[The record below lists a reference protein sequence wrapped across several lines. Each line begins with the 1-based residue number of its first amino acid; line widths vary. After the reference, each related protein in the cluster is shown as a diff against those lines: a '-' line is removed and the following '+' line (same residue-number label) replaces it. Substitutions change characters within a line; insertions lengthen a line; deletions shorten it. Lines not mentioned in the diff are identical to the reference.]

1 MRQIASMLHGRRGL
15 QETEIAADNTF
26 TIATITTI
34 TSAGS
39 ALVVIHWLGRVKV
52 PSAKA
57 FRRIHAWVCEFMCA

>member
-1 MRQIASMLHGRRGL
+1 MLKITSMHGLRCL

-39 ALVVIHWLGRVKV
+39 ALVVIDWLGRVKV
-52 PSAKA
+52 PSAKV
-57 FRRIHAWVCEFMCA
+57 FRHIYAWVCEFMCA

>member
-1 MRQIASMLHGRRGL
+1 MLKITSMHGLRGL

-26 TIATITTI
+26 TIATIATI